1 MTSREAGMGNEGM
14 AASRPRALALAI
26 AVVGLALTA
35 YVELGMTASGAP
47 DPIGWFLYGSVAW
60 LALLA
65 FGPMLPVPV
74 TVLAGALLA
83 LALEAVAYWLVFGVP
98 DGAANAAIYL
108 WKPLA
113 QLAMIAASW
122 LAGYLV
128 YLRSLRARA
137 DG

>member
-1 MTSREAGMGNEGM
+1 MGNEGVASHRTRAFAIGI
-14 AASRPRALALAI
+14 AA
-26 AVVGLALTA
+26 VGLALTA
-35 YVELGMTASGAP
+35 YVELGMTASEAP
-47 DPIGWFLYGSVAW
+47 DPIGWFLYESVAW

-65 FGPMLPVPV
+65 IGPLLPVPV

-83 LALEAVAYWLVFGVP
+83 LALEAVAYWLVFGVA
-98 DGAANAAIYL
+98 DGSANAAIYL

-128 YLRSLRARA
+128 YLRSLRSGA